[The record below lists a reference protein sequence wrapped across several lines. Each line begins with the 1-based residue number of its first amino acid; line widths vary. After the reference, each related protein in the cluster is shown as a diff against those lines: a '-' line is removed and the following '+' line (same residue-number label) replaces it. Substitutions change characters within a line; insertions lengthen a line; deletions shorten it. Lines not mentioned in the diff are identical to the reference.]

1 MACACWPS
9 LAPAGSQWRQAAA
22 ACRTGYDGKK
32 VDVWASG
39 VLLFV
44 MLLGMFPFEVE
55 DENYQNTTGLY
66 GIFMQQ
72 VGYAVAWLC
81 CLL

>member
-1 MACACWPS
+1 
-9 LAPAGSQWRQAAA
+9 
-22 ACRTGYDGKK
+22 

-72 VGYAVAWLC
+72 VRRGPSSGGAGWGVGGGFGGGEEPIRRCA
-81 CLL
+81 

>member
-1 MACACWPS
+1 MP
-9 LAPAGSQWRQAAA
+9 AAA
-22 ACRTGYDGKK
+22 RRSGYDGKK

-72 VGYAVAWLC
+72 VGLVAGGWVAAGCWVDEARVRARL
-81 CLL
+81 